1 LRKLLTLAALIAAVL
16 ATTAMAASGTKT
28 TTLKDD
34 FFTKSKLTVAK
45 GTTVKWTWNTKHKH
59 TVSDLDGR
67 FGSKGETKK
76 GTFKHKFAKKGKFTV
91 YCLVHPIEMR
101 QRIVVR

>member
-1 LRKLLTLAALIAAVL
+1 MRKLVTLAALIAAVFTST
-16 ATTAMAASGTKT
+16 ATAAGTKT

-34 FFTKSKLTVAK
+34 FFTKSKLTVTK
-45 GTTVKWTWNTKHKH
+45 GTTVKWTWHTKDKH
-59 TVSDLDGR
+59 TVTEFSGK

-91 YCLVHPIEMR
+91 YCLVHPVEMR
-101 QRIVVR
+101 QKIVVK